1 MTHIAYVMSQI
12 QGASHGKM
20 FHASGKTIALAV
32 PNKADLKH
40 VEVPLQRIYIYITI
54 YIYVCTI
61 VYSIYV
67 HVYIHTEAVV

>member
-1 MTHIAYVMSQI
+1 MTHIAHVMSQI

-32 PNKADLKH
+32 PNKVDLKH
-40 VEVPLQRIYIYITI
+40 FEVPLQRIYIYIL
-54 YIYVCTI
+54 YIYTR
-61 VYSIYV
+61 VYNIIYV

>member
-54 YIYVCTI
+54 YI
-61 VYSIYV
+61 
-67 HVYIHTEAVV
+67 